1 MTSLNSITLLF
12 ISMLSLNFLS
22 HTTTHAAGPVHLT
35 EVCEN
40 TTFSP
45 NSIYQ
50 SNLNSL
56 LSSLSSTATQNLEFY
71 NTTSGQNT
79 PNPVY
84 GLFLCRGDVTP
95 QLCQECVAAAVKE
108 VTKKCSREKVAVIWY
123 DECMLRYSNRSFFS
137 TVDEK
142 PRFALL
148 NTQNI
153 TEQEKFNKLLAKS
166 MNETAA
172 QASNAPIGAKKYGTM
187 EVNISAFQTLYNLVQ
202 CTADLSRNDCS
213 TCLQAAIRL
222 LPWCCSGKQGGRVIF
237 PSCSVR
243 YELYPFYR
251 MENATLAPTP
261 VHPSS
266 HTGKKKISTATIIA
280 IAVPI
285 VALVLVILSFCFLTM
300 RARKKSNAIKG
311 ENFKKS
317 DQILNYQAASELT
330 TVDSCLQ
337 FDFGTIE
344 AATNKFSNDNKIGE
358 GGFGKVYK
366 FKYICYQG
374 TLPNGQ
380 VIAVKRLGKS
390 FGQGVEQ
397 FKNEVELQAKLQ
409 HKNLAGVLGFCLE
422 GEEKILIYEFVPNRS
437 LDNFIY
443 DSKKRGKLDW
453 AARYKIIGGI
463 ARGIQYLHKDS
474 QLRIIHRDLKAS
486 SILLDA
492 DMNPKISDFGIARIL
507 EVDETQKNASRI
519 VGTYG
524 YMSPEY
530 AMQGEFSEKSD
541 VYSFGVLVLE
551 IITGKKNSNFE
562 AEGAED
568 LLSYAWIHWR
578 DGRPLELLDPT
589 LEGFYLIDEAIK
601 CIHVGLLCVQK
612 DPADRPTMASIV
624 LTLSSHSVSLPTP
637 LQPAFF
643 LRNTDQNLPQMYM
656 ESDQSTSMSMSW
668 SINDEPVTEPHAR

>member
-1 MTSLNSITLLF
+1 MTSLNSMTLLF
-12 ISMLSLNFLS
+12 ISMLSLSFLS
-22 HTTTHAAGPVHLT
+22 RTTTHAADPVHLK
-35 EVCEN
+35 EVCAN

-56 LSSLSSTATQNLEFY
+56 LSSLSSNATQNLEFY

-108 VTKKCSREKVAVIWY
+108 VTKKCSGEKVAVIWY

-153 TEQEKFNKLLAKS
+153 TEQDKFNKLLAKS

-172 QASNAPIGAKKYGTM
+172 QASNAPIGAKKYGTK
-187 EVNISAFQTLYNLVQ
+187 EVSISAFQTLYNLVQ

-213 TCLQAAIRL
+213 TCLQAAIKL

-251 MENATLAPTP
+251 MENATLPPAPI
-261 VHPSS
+261 HPSS
-266 HTGKKKISTATIIA
+266 HTGKKKISTATIIV
-280 IAVPI
+280 IVVPI
-285 VALVLVILSFCFLTM
+285 AALVLVILSFCFLKM

-311 ENFKKS
+311 ESFKKS

-330 TVDSCLQ
+330 TVDTLQ
-337 FDFGTIE
+337 YDFGTIE
-344 AATNKFSNDNKIGE
+344 AATNKFSDDNKIGE

-366 FKYICYQG
+366 G
-374 TLPNGQ
+374 TLPSGQ

-390 FGQGVEQ
+390 SGQGVKQ

-443 DSKKRGKLDW
+443 DSKKQGQLDW
-453 AARYKIIGGI
+453 ATRYKIISGI

-507 EVDETQKNASRI
+507 EVDQTQKNASRI

-562 AEGAED
+562 SEGAED

-656 ESDQSTSMSMSW
+656 ESDQSTSMSISW
-668 SINDEPVTEPHAR
+668 SINDESVTEPHAR

>member
-1 MTSLNSITLLF
+1 MTSLNLNPSMTLLF
-12 ISMLSLNFLS
+12 ISMLSLSFLS
-22 HTTTHAAGPVHLT
+22 HTTTHAADPVHLT
-35 EVCEN
+35 EVCAN

-56 LSSLSSTATQNLEFY
+56 LSSLSSNATQNLEFY

-153 TEQEKFNKLLAKS
+153 TEQDKFNKLLAKS

-172 QASNAPIGAKKYGTM
+172 QASDAPIGAKKYGTM
-187 EVNISAFQTLYNLVQ
+187 EVSISAFQTLYNLVQ

-213 TCLQAAIRL
+213 TCLQAAIKL

-266 HTGKKKISTATIIA
+266 HTGKKKISTATII
-280 IAVPI
+280 IIVVPI

-311 ENFKKS
+311 ENLKKS
-317 DQILNYQAASELT
+317 DHVLNYQAASELT
-330 TVDSCLQ
+330 TVDSLQ

-344 AATNKFSNDNKIGE
+344 AATNKFSDDNKIGE
-358 GGFGKVYK
+358 GGFGRVYK
-366 FKYICYQG
+366 G
-374 TLPNGQ
+374 TLPSGQ

-390 FGQGVEQ
+390 SGQGVEQ

-443 DSKKRGKLDW
+443 DSKKQGQLDW

-463 ARGIQYLHKDS
+463 ARGIKYLHEDS
-474 QLRIIHRDLKAS
+474 QLRIIHCDLKAS

-507 EVDETQKNASRI
+507 EVDQTQKNASRI

-541 VYSFGVLVLE
+541 VYSFGVIVLE

-562 AEGAED
+562 SEAAED

-668 SINDEPVTEPHAR
+668 SINDESVTEPHAR

>member
-1 MTSLNSITLLF
+1 MTSLNSMTLLF
-12 ISMLSLNFLS
+12 ISMLSLSFLS
-22 HTTTHAAGPVHLT
+22 RTTTHAADPVHLK
-35 EVCEN
+35 EVCAN

-56 LSSLSSTATQNLEFY
+56 LSSLSSNVTQNLEFY

-123 DECMLRYSNRSFFS
+123 DECMIRYSNRSFFS

-142 PRFALL
+142 PRLALL

-153 TEQEKFNKLLAKS
+153 TEQDKFNKLLAKS

-172 QASNAPIGAKKYGTM
+172 QASNAPIGAKKYGTK

-213 TCLQAAIRL
+213 TCLQAAIKL

-251 MENATLAPTP
+251 MEIATLPPAPI
-261 VHPSS
+261 HPSS
-266 HTGKKKISTATIIA
+266 YT
-280 IAVPI
+280 
-285 VALVLVILSFCFLTM
+285 
-300 RARKKSNAIKG
+300 
-311 ENFKKS
+311 
-317 DQILNYQAASELT
+317 AASELP

-344 AATNKFSNDNKIGE
+344 AATNKFSDDKKIGE

-366 FKYICYQG
+366 G
-374 TLPNGQ
+374 TLPSGQ

-390 FGQGVEQ
+390 SGQGVEQ

-409 HKNLAGVLGFCLE
+409 HKNLAGVLGFCLK

-443 DSKKRGKLDW
+443 DSKKQGQLDW

-507 EVDETQKNASRI
+507 EVDQTQKNASRI

-562 AEGAED
+562 SEGAAD

-589 LEGFYLIDEAIK
+589 LKGFYLIDEAIK

-612 DPADRPTMASIV
+612 DPADRPSMASIV

-668 SINDEPVTEPHAR
+668 SINDESVTEPHAR

>member
-1 MTSLNSITLLF
+1 MTSLNLNPSMTLLF
-12 ISMLSLNFLS
+12 ISMLSLSFLS
-22 HTTTHAAGPVHLT
+22 HTTTHAADPVHLT
-35 EVCEN
+35 EVCAN

-56 LSSLSSTATQNLEFY
+56 LSSLSSNATQNLEFY
-71 NTTSGQNT
+71 NKTSGQST

-153 TEQEKFNKLLAKS
+153 TEQDKFNKLLAKS

-172 QASNAPIGAKKYGTM
+172 QASDAPIGAKKYGTM
-187 EVNISAFQTLYNLVQ
+187 EVSISAFQTLYNLVQ

-213 TCLQAAIRL
+213 TCLQAAIKL

-266 HTGKKKISTATIIA
+266 HTGKKKISTATII
-280 IAVPI
+280 IIVVPI

-311 ENFKKS
+311 ENLKKS
-317 DQILNYQAASELT
+317 DHVLNYQAASELT
-330 TVDSCLQ
+330 TVDSLQ

-344 AATNKFSNDNKIGE
+344 AATNKFSDDNKIGE
-358 GGFGKVYK
+358 GGFGRVYK
-366 FKYICYQG
+366 G
-374 TLPNGQ
+374 TLPSGQ

-390 FGQGVEQ
+390 SGQGVEQ

-443 DSKKRGKLDW
+443 DSKKQGQLDW

-463 ARGIQYLHKDS
+463 ARGIKYLHEDS
-474 QLRIIHRDLKAS
+474 QLRIIHCNLKAS

-507 EVDETQKNASRI
+507 EIDQTQKNASRI

-541 VYSFGVLVLE
+541 VYSFGVIVLE

-562 AEGAED
+562 SEAAED

-668 SINDEPVTEPHAR
+668 SINDESVTEPHAR

>member
-1 MTSLNSITLLF
+1 MTSLNSMTLLF
-12 ISMLSLNFLS
+12 ISMLSLSFLS
-22 HTTTHAAGPVHLT
+22 HTTTHAANPVHLK
-35 EVCEN
+35 EVCAN

-56 LSSLSSTATQNLEFY
+56 LSSLSSNATQNLEFY

-148 NTQNI
+148 NTQDI
-153 TEQEKFNKLLAKS
+153 TEQDKFNKLLAKS

-172 QASNAPIGAKKYGTM
+172 QASNAPIGAKKYGTK

-213 TCLQAAIRL
+213 TNC
-222 LPWCCSGKQGGRVIF
+222 
-237 PSCSVR
+237 
-243 YELYPFYR
+243 
-251 MENATLAPTP
+251 TLFTGWKLR
-261 VHPSS
+261 HS
-266 HTGKKKISTATIIA
+266 HLHQFTHLHIQERKKISTATIIA
-280 IAVPI
+280 IVVPI

-330 TVDSCLQ
+330 IVDSLQ

-344 AATNKFSNDNKIGE
+344 AATNKISDDNKIGE

-366 FKYICYQG
+366 G
-374 TLPNGQ
+374 TLPSGQ
-380 VIAVKRLGKS
+380 VIAVK
-390 FGQGVEQ
+390 
-397 FKNEVELQAKLQ
+397 
-409 HKNLAGVLGFCLE
+409 
-422 GEEKILIYEFVPNRS
+422 RS

-443 DSKKRGKLDW
+443 DTKKQGQLDW

-463 ARGIQYLHKDS
+463 ARGIKYLHEDS

-492 DMNPKISDFGIARIL
+492 DMNPKISDFGIAQVL
-507 EVDETQKNASRI
+507 EVDQTQKNASRI

-524 YMSPEY
+524 YMSLEY

-562 AEGAED
+562 SQGAED

-578 DGRPLELLDPT
+578 DGRPLELLDPN
-589 LEGFYLIDEAIK
+589 LEGFYIIDEAIK

-624 LTLSSHSVSLPTP
+624 LTLSSLSVSLPTP
-637 LQPAFF
+637 LRPAFF

-656 ESDQSTSMSMSW
+656 ESDQSTSMSMSR
-668 SINDEPVTEPHAR
+668 SINDEYVTEPHAR

>member
-1 MTSLNSITLLF
+1 MTSLNLNPSMTLLF
-12 ISMLSLNFLS
+12 ISMLSLSFLS
-22 HTTTHAAGPVHLT
+22 HTTTHAADPVHLT
-35 EVCEN
+35 EVCAN

-56 LSSLSSTATQNLEFY
+56 LSSLSSNATQNLEFY

-142 PRFALL
+142 PRLALL

-202 CTADLSRNDCS
+202 CTADLSRNNCS
-213 TCLQAAIRL
+213 TCLQAAIKL

-266 HTGKKKISTATIIA
+266 HTGKKKFSTGTII
-280 IAVPI
+280 IIVVPI

-311 ENFKKS
+311 ENLKKS
-317 DQILNYQAASELT
+317 DHVLNYQAASELT
-330 TVDSCLQ
+330 TVDSLQ

-344 AATNKFSNDNKIGE
+344 AATNKFSDDNKIGE
-358 GGFGKVYK
+358 GGFGKVYR
-366 FKYICYQG
+366 G
-374 TLPNGQ
+374 TLPSGQ

-390 FGQGVEQ
+390 SGQGVEQ

-422 GEEKILIYEFVPNRS
+422 GEEKILIYEFVPNKS

-443 DSKKRGKLDW
+443 DSKKQGQLDW

-463 ARGIQYLHKDS
+463 ARGIKYLHEDS

-492 DMNPKISDFGIARIL
+492 NMNPKISDFGIAWIL
-507 EVDETQKNASRI
+507 EVDQTQKNASRI

-530 AMQGEFSEKSD
+530 AMHGEFSEKSD

-562 AEGAED
+562 SEGAED

-643 LRNTDQNLPQMYM
+643 LRNTDQNLPQMYT

-668 SINDEPVTEPHAR
+668 SINDESVTEPHAR

>member
-1 MTSLNSITLLF
+1 MTSLNLNPSMTLLF
-12 ISMLSLNFLS
+12 ISMLSLSFLS
-22 HTTTHAAGPVHLT
+22 HTTTHAADPVHLT
-35 EVCEN
+35 EVCAN

-56 LSSLSSTATQNLEFY
+56 LSSLSSNATQNLEFY

-153 TEQEKFNKLLAKS
+153 TEQDKFNKLLAKS

-172 QASNAPIGAKKYGTM
+172 QASDAPIGAKKYGTM
-187 EVNISAFQTLYNLVQ
+187 EVSISAFQTLYNLVQ

-213 TCLQAAIRL
+213 TCLQAAIKL

-266 HTGKKKISTATIIA
+266 HTGKKKISTATII
-280 IAVPI
+280 IIVVPI

-300 RARKKSNAIKG
+300 RARKKSNATKG
-311 ENFKKS
+311 ENLKKS
-317 DQILNYQAASELT
+317 DHVLNYQAASELT
-330 TVDSCLQ
+330 TVDSLQ

-344 AATNKFSNDNKIGE
+344 AATNKFSDDNKIGE

-366 FKYICYQG
+366 G
-374 TLPNGQ
+374 TLPSGQ

-390 FGQGVEQ
+390 SGQGVEQ

-443 DSKKRGKLDW
+443 DSKKQGQLDW

-463 ARGIQYLHKDS
+463 ARGIKYLHEDS

-507 EVDETQKNASRI
+507 EVDQTHKNASRI

-551 IITGKKNSNFE
+551 IITGKKNSNF
-562 AEGAED
+562 ASKAAED

-578 DGRPLELLDPT
+578 DERPLELLDPT

-656 ESDQSTSMSMSW
+656 ESDQSTSMPMSW
-668 SINDEPVTEPHAR
+668 SINDESVTEPHAR